1 MQLFIEDKDA
11 LQKHV
16 DGLQEKIE
24 ELEKAY
30 KKARL
35 SKKAQWGLVGVLFTG
50 TVRFHPFPNH
60 KKKKHITCQSPV
72 IPMHSTIGAD
82 TRRLQQ
88 PMQHGHHL
96 RIQAG
101 FSKNQT

>member
-1 MQLFIEDKDA
+1 VVISSFFVQMQLFIEDKDA

-50 TVRFHPFPNH
+50 TVRFHLPPDHQKKSTSPPNH
-60 KKKKHITCQSPV
+60 QSYPCTQLLE
-72 IPMHSTIGAD
+72 PTPND
-82 TRRLQQ
+82 C
-88 PMQHGHHL
+88 
-96 RIQAG
+96 
-101 FSKNQT
+101 KNR